1 MVKTKKQVRNEQMHK
16 ERREEAVIT
25 MLAVSSIAWRDL
37 RDEEIAKRII
47 NQLYSKRLIKGM
59 NLPHRAIDM
68 LSPSNR
74 KKYYWHR
81 NNPHGGKKK
90 SAEGV

>member
-1 MVKTKKQVRNEQMHK
+1 MVKTKKQIRNEQMHK
-16 ERREEAVIT
+16 ERQEEAVIT

-81 NNPHGGKKK
+81 NNPDGGKTK
-90 SAEGV
+90 EV

>member
-1 MVKTKKQVRNEQMHK
+1 MVKTKKQSRNEQMYK
-16 ERREEAVIT
+16 ERQEEAVVT
-25 MLAVSSIAWRDL
+25 MLAVSSIDWRDL
-37 RDEEIAKRII
+37 RDEETAKRII

-59 NLPHRAIDM
+59 NLPHKANDM

-81 NNPHGGKKK
+81 NNSMSGKTKE
-90 SAEGV
+90 A

>member
-1 MVKTKKQVRNEQMHK
+1 MVKTKKQSRNEQMYK
-16 ERREEAVIT
+16 ERQEEAVVT
-25 MLAVSSIAWRDL
+25 MLAVSSIDWRDL
-37 RDEEIAKRII
+37 RDEETAKRII

-59 NLPHRAIDM
+59 NLPHKAIDM

-81 NNPHGGKKK
+81 NNSTSDKTKE
-90 SAEGV
+90 A

>member
-1 MVKTKKQVRNEQMHK
+1 MEKTKKQVRNEQMHK

-59 NLPHRAIDM
+59 SLPHRAIDM

-81 NNPHGGKKK
+81 KNPNSCKNG
-90 SAEGV
+90 EV